1 MGRNRV
7 MSFMS
12 QFRDRDS
19 NSPTRPPPSTGRA
32 RSRTESYTQQGSQDT
47 GKSSSGREPFPTSS
61 FQISSHQE
69 SPLSEV
75 RASPQP
81 TRTRERASSRPTSMA
96 QTFQPPLMDVNQD
109 TLPELQPIFT
119 FLNSHSNKLYQ
130 EGYFLK
136 LDDQNIH
143 GKANADRTWTECFAQ
158 LVGTILSLW
167 DAAELDAAGQD
178 GEVLPKFINLT
189 DASIKMIESL
199 PTRSPTE
206 APLQNV
212 LSISTAGKNRYL
224 LHFNSHHSLVQW
236 TAGIRLCMFEHA
248 SLQEAYTGAL
258 IAGKGKLLNNIR
270 PIMERS
276 RIQTAD
282 WARVRFGAGTPWRRC
297 WCVITPPDEKE
308 VQRLQKQSQKKR
320 SAYDRSRPP
329 ILKGDIKFYDSKR
342 TKKIRP
348 IATINDAYSAFAIYP
363 QSKPLIDAST
373 LVKVE
378 GSITIHS
385 NPPLTSEGFVFV
397 MPEVHPAVSG
407 FEMMLRWLFPVYDT
421 FGLYGRPGR
430 LIAETNDTRS
440 LMFAMPEHRRYG
452 YLETLDVSS
461 LISEQGSANWLE
473 SEWRGRMKD
482 LTAKR
487 MVTLRNNSQR
497 NSQYGSRRSRNS
509 VGNPRTRLQ
518 FDDAASVR
526 SSPSIQFGARPAGD
540 VGYSGL
546 PRTDSAPVAFQ
557 QPKTSGASHQR
568 SISESQPPSRDQN
581 QNPSVFDGA
590 FEPAPIP
597 LHTGSG
603 LKCVRDAT
611 PSPDR
616 LSSEDEQAASATPVR
631 ELQELQTVT
640 VPEPVAA
647 PPAFKHAPGAKPPS
661 KPLQSTDLRK
671 ANNRMSTATLSQ
683 LTGAAGAAATYQ
695 SQDRRGLN
703 AQTHDRIEEDEDQGR
718 GVLSDVTRYH
728 HMPANHDIINEGIVA
743 TYEPRNEQES
753 TLPSNRD
760 QIPYQNQ
767 HYQSNNTN
775 FNSRSQPNL
784 SNDMLPPKNP
794 SSQPS
799 RLQTSQSISRK
810 PLPTQEENQSSPNS
824 SHPPS
829 SSGSL
834 TQHILD
840 SGAFDLILP
849 KADDFKL
856 PQMNRHN
863 SDLSSAYDDAASTG
877 TPDYASTKKSVRSVR
892 TQESVE
898 KPRAGKKKIIGNIEV
913 GQPLYG
919 DENTLSKGVDIDFG
933 PTFDLNRAPGQES
946 PSPPPKQNNFN
957 HSSPEK
963 RPSHERSPSGNALA
977 WQPGMSATAAN
988 NTFGHKQG
996 LTAEEYVQQRSMVAA
1011 ATPQYIHQRQPSGNI
1026 LRATSPTPAR
1036 ATPSPTPGRYTPSPT
1051 PGQTSKRSS
1060 ALIGQHSRHS
1070 SADLLN
1076 LNEGH
1081 GQNRHSRHSSADL
1094 LNFNE
1099 GYGQN
1104 RNSRRNSTDLLNS
1117 AEVYGQ
1123 QQHARHS
1130 SADLLRPSS
1139 RGANRVLG
1147 ASGNGTLTTNLSAR
1161 EQAFVAKMTGGPLI
1175 AMAKNTNKDNVVS
1188 AGLVGAI
1195 GSREKEKQHVKQG
1208 LKSQSVQHAIALRQ
1222 QQLAQQQ
1229 QQQQQ
1234 QQAEQRRLDQQLAE
1248 QTRLLQQTEQ
1258 NRRQSQYANTNYSP
1272 SQFAVPSKRGSWMGP
1287 NFPQAAAWTTPAQL
1301 PGQYQTTL
1309 AHSPGQYQPTLAHSP
1324 GQYQTT
1330 MAHSPG
1336 QYQPT
1341 LSYSPGYQ
1349 ASPHQYSQ
1357 QQQYF
1362 PQYPPAQGG
1371 QRNSGYY
1378 G

>member
-32 RSRTESYTQQGSQDT
+32 RSRTESYTQQASQDT

-61 FQISSHQE
+61 FQMLSHQE
-69 SPLSEV
+69 SPSSEV

-342 TKKIRP
+342 TKKVRP

-526 SSPSIQFGARPAGD
+526 SSPSIQFARQSGD
-540 VGYSGL
+540 VGYGGL
-546 PRTDSAPVAFQ
+546 PRNDSAPVAFQ
-557 QPKTSGASHQR
+557 QPKTSGPPHQR

-590 FEPAPIP
+590 YEPAPIP
-597 LHTGSG
+597 PLHSGSG
-603 LKCVRDAT
+603 LKYVQDAT

-616 LSSEDEQAASATPVR
+616 LSSEDEQAASVTPVR

-640 VPEPVAA
+640 MPEPVAA

-683 LTGAAGAAATYQ
+683 LTGAVGAAATYQ

-703 AQTHDRIEEDEDQGR
+703 AQTHDRIEEDEDQG
-718 GVLSDVTRYH
+718 
-728 HMPANHDIINEGIVA
+728 IVA

-753 TLPSNRD
+753 TLSSNRD

-767 HYQSNNTN
+767 YYQSNNTN
-775 FNSRSQPNL
+775 FNSRSQSNL
-784 SNDMLPPKNP
+784 PNDMLPPKNP
-794 SSQPS
+794 SSQPP

-810 PLPTQEENQSSPNS
+810 PLPTREENQSSPTS

-863 SDLSSAYDDAASTG
+863 SDLSSAYDDAASTD

-892 TQESVE
+892 TQESIE

-933 PTFDLNRAPGQES
+933 PTFDLNRAPGQDS

-957 HSSPEK
+957 QSNPEK

-1060 ALIGQHSRHS
+1060 ALIGH
-1070 SADLLN
+1070 
-1076 LNEGH
+1076 
-1081 GQNRHSRHSSADL
+1081 
-1094 LNFNE
+1094 
-1099 GYGQN
+1099 GQN

-1147 ASGNGTLTTNLSAR
+1147 PSGNGTVTTNLSAR
-1161 EQAFVAKMTGGPLI
+1161 EQAFVAKITGGPLI
-1175 AMAKNTNKDNVVS
+1175 AMAKNTNKDKVVS

-1195 GSREKEKQHVKQG
+1195 GSREKEKQH
-1208 LKSQSVQHAIALRQ
+1208 
-1222 QQLAQQQ
+1222 
-1229 QQQQQ
+1229 
-1234 QQAEQRRLDQQLAE
+1234 
-1248 QTRLLQQTEQ
+1248 
-1258 NRRQSQYANTNYSP
+1258 
-1272 SQFAVPSKRGSWMGP
+1272 FAVPSKRGSWMGP

-1301 PGQYQTTL
+1301 PGQYQ
-1309 AHSPGQYQPTLAHSP
+1309 PTLAHSP

-1336 QYQPT
+1336 QYQTSMAHSPGQYQTTMAHSPGQYQPT
-1341 LSYSPGYQ
+1341 LAPSPGYQ

-1362 PQYPPAQGG
+1362 PQYPPTQGG

>member
-47 GKSSSGREPFPTSS
+47 GKSSSGREPFPTAS
-61 FQISSHQE
+61 FQMPSHQE
-69 SPLSEV
+69 SPSSEV

-308 VQRLQKQSQKKR
+308 VQKLQKQSQKKR

-342 TKKIRP
+342 TKKVRP

-526 SSPSIQFGARPAGD
+526 SSPSIQFGVRQSGDAGY
-540 VGYSGL
+540 GGL

-557 QPKTSGASHQR
+557 QPKTSGPPHQR

-590 FEPAPIP
+590 YEPARIPP
-597 LHTGSG
+597 LHPGSG
-603 LKCVRDAT
+603 LKYIQDAT

-616 LSSEDEQAASATPVR
+616 LSSEDEQAASVTPVR

-640 VPEPVAA
+640 MPEPVAA

-683 LTGAAGAAATYQ
+683 LTGAVGAAAIYQ

-703 AQTHDRIEEDEDQGR
+703 AQTHDRIEEDEDQG
-718 GVLSDVTRYH
+718 
-728 HMPANHDIINEGIVA
+728 IVA

-753 TLPSNRD
+753 ALPSNRD
-760 QIPYQNQ
+760 QTPYQNQ
-767 HYQSNNTN
+767 YYQSNNTN
-775 FNSRSQPNL
+775 FNSRSQSNF

-810 PLPTQEENQSSPNS
+810 PLPTREENQPSPTS

-933 PTFDLNRAPGQES
+933 PTFDLNRAPGQDS

-957 HSSPEK
+957 QSSPEK

-1011 ATPQYIHQRQPSGNI
+1011 ATPQYIHQRQPSGNV

-1036 ATPSPTPGRYTPSPT
+1036 ATPSPTSGRYTPSPT

-1060 ALIGQHSRHS
+1060 ALIGH
-1070 SADLLN
+1070 
-1076 LNEGH
+1076 
-1081 GQNRHSRHSSADL
+1081 
-1094 LNFNE
+1094 
-1099 GYGQN
+1099 GQN

-1147 ASGNGTLTTNLSAR
+1147 PSGNGAVTTNLSAR

-1175 AMAKNTNKDNVVS
+1175 AMVKNTNKDKVVS

-1195 GSREKEKQHVKQG
+1195 GSREKEKQH
-1208 LKSQSVQHAIALRQ
+1208 
-1222 QQLAQQQ
+1222 
-1229 QQQQQ
+1229 
-1234 QQAEQRRLDQQLAE
+1234 
-1248 QTRLLQQTEQ
+1248 
-1258 NRRQSQYANTNYSP
+1258 
-1272 SQFAVPSKRGSWMGP
+1272 FAVPSKRGSWMGP
-1287 NFPQAAAWTTPAQL
+1287 NFPQAAAWTIPAQL
-1301 PGQYQTTL
+1301 PGQYQT
-1309 AHSPGQYQPTLAHSP
+1309 TLAHSP

-1341 LSYSPGYQ
+1341 LAHSPGQYQTTLAHSPGYQ

-1362 PQYPPAQGG
+1362 PQYPPTQGG